1 MKINK
6 ELLKGSTQIM
16 LLSLLSRGDMYGY
29 QMIQELKLISGNV
42 FELKEGT
49 IYPLLHALEGDGAVA
64 SYWKDTS
71 EGRRRKY
78 YRLTDA
84 GRLMLK
90 DRRSEWTD
98 YVTAVNKVIGGEEI

>member
-6 ELLKGSTQIM
+6 ELLKGSTSVM

-29 QMIQELKLISGNV
+29 QMIQELKLISGNA

-49 IYPLLHALEGDGAVA
+49 IYPLLHALEGDGVVV
-64 SYWKDTS
+64 SYWQDTS

-78 YRLTDA
+78 YSLTDA
-84 GRLMLK
+84 GKHILK
-90 DRRSEWTD
+90 DKTVEWSE
-98 YVTAVNKVIGGEEI
+98 YVLAVNKVIGGENA